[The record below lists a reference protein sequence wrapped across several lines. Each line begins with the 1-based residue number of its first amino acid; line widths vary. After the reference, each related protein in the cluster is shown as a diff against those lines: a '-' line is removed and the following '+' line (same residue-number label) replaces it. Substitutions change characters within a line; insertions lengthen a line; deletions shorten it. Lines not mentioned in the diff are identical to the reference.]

1 MLFSAGLARI
11 VLGVGFDCRYLA
23 SGRGTSGVISTRKV
37 EVFSCRWSRQA
48 LLIDLEAPH
57 LAPHLAHYVNTRS
70 VSENPEFY
78 WPSSARG
85 QIGNREAE
93 TGNEAK

>member
-1 MLFSAGLARI
+1 M
-11 VLGVGFDCRYLA
+11 
-23 SGRGTSGVISTRKV
+23 
-37 EVFSCRWSRQA
+37 
-48 LLIDLEAPH
+48 IDLEAPH